1 MGWIQDFVIN
11 GWDFVQQNGIGVPA
25 LGIIALLAVPY
36 LFGSCYGDGAPRLRD
51 PIPCVFNTFQYFMA
65 NDCFMD
71 RVKKILNKKGLAQFN
86 LVNNRVFVVRG
97 QENIQ
102 TVFGSSHRL
111 GTEPIFVSFFFPV
124 FYRMP
129 KEDARRFARDLSGS
143 GRLPAPGHEHLPA
156 EKRIWQG
163 YEHLFTK
170 WMSQRGT
177 CLQPITEHLVQ
188 CYSRR
193 LEECFAVDKLTTISL
208 FDFCKQLVMGSYT
221 EATFGPR
228 IFEINPNLIQAFWE
242 LDSQIPVLA
251 LRIPGWLYAKPYKKQ
266 EAFFDMIRKWK
277 ASALANFDVNGP
289 AVDSN
294 WEPNFG
300 ARINREVL
308 FWIKENGF
316 SDEFATGS
324 LSMFVFGMSTNSI
337 PITMWMI
344 IYMLKD
350 NGILQLIRKDLAT
363 VFTTDP
369 KTGERR
375 MNVDKL
381 VKLPLM
387 QSIFTEVLRLHMNF
401 NLLRHVNES
410 MNIDGNT
417 VAKGSLLSVP
427 MVMAHYDEDDWKN
440 EEHPV
445 TEFWAERHITWVER
459 TNAQGEVVTERAFT
473 VASRPSSYFPF
484 GGGRHICPGR
494 YLAKRLIFVA
504 TAVFISRFEIESVW
518 WTKLDGTASDRP
530 GEGDRRFSGVGS
542 MPPDRDLKIRC
553 KRVSQVVLSS

>member
-1 MGWIQDFVIN
+1 MALFV
-11 GWDFVQQNGIGVPA
+11 VPH
-25 LGIIALLAVPY
+25 
-36 LFGSCYGDGAPRLRD
+36 LFGRRYGEGPPRLRD
-51 PIPCVFNTFQYFMA
+51 PIPYVFNTFQYFMA
-65 NDCFMD
+65 NDRFMK
-71 RVKKILNKKGLAQFN
+71 RVRKIMRTKGLAQFN
-86 LVNNRVFVVRG
+86 LVTNRVFVVRG
-97 QENIQ
+97 QRNIQ
-102 TVFGSSHRL
+102 TVFGSAHQL
-111 GTEPIFVSFFFPV
+111 GTEPIFVSLFFPV

-129 KEDARRFARDLSGS
+129 KEDARRFAGDLSGS
-143 GRLPAPGHEHLPA
+143 GRLPAPGHEHLSA
-156 EKRIWQG
+156 EERIWHG

-177 CLQPITEHLVQ
+177 CLQPTTEYLVE

-193 LEECFAVDKLTTISL
+193 LEESFPINDISTISL
-208 FDFCKQLVMGSYT
+208 IDFCKQLVMGSYT

-228 IFEINPNLIQAFWE
+228 MFEINPDLIQAFWD

-251 LRIPGWLYAKPYKKQ
+251 LRIPSWLYAKPYIKQ
-266 EAFFDMIRKWK
+266 EAFFAMIRKWK
-277 ASALANFDVNGP
+277 ASALVNFEADGP
-289 AVDSN
+289 AADTD

-308 FWIKENGF
+308 FWIRENGF

-344 IYMLKD
+344 SCILQD
-350 NGILQLIRKDLAT
+350 TSLLQLIRKEIAT
-363 VFTTDP
+363 VSTADSE
-369 KTGERR
+369 TGVRR
-375 MNVDKL
+375 INVDGL
-381 VKLPLM
+381 VRLPLM

-401 NLLRHVNES
+401 NLLRHANES
-410 MNIDGNT
+410 INIDGTT

-427 MVMAHYDEDDWKN
+427 MVMAHYDEDDWEN
-440 EEHPV
+440 EQHPV
-445 TEFWAERHITWVER
+445 TEFWAERHIKWVER
-459 TNAQGEVVTERAFT
+459 RNAKGEVVTERAFA

-504 TAVFISRFEIESVW
+504 TAVFISRFEVESVW
-518 WTKLDGTASDRP
+518 WTKLDGSPTDRP
-530 GEGDRRFSGVGS
+530 GKGDKRFSGVGS

-553 KRVSQVVLSS
+553 KRVS